1 MICRAGQSAK
11 QLRVVQPARIDHENL
26 PWPLSVPWSGSFVSS
41 QNPTR
46 DFWRHAVYAAI
57 EAFVVPLY
65 RDGMIKK
72 YPEVGELRNDISSVL
87 ENYNTG
93 EIEYAFPDG
102 IKTPTNYSA
111 SFAPLQEVI
120 RSEKISTSF
129 AMYTNEVNE
138 IVKMCAKQ
146 SVMLAHPSHNLDSHR
161 VREAF
166 DGFISVSGIVIFK
179 TAS

>member
-1 MICRAGQSAK
+1 M
-11 QLRVVQPARIDHENL
+11 
-26 PWPLSVPWSGSFVSS
+26 
-41 QNPTR
+41 
-46 DFWRHAVYAAI
+46 
-57 EAFVVPLY
+57 
-65 RDGMIKK
+65 
-72 YPEVGELRNDISSVL
+72 VL
-87 ENYNTG
+87 ENYNNG
-93 EIEYAFPDG
+93 EVEYEFTDG

-120 RSEKISTSF
+120 CSEKISTSF

-146 SVMLAHPSHNLDSHR
+146 SIMLAHPSHNLDSHR